1 MNCMEVKKQMD
12 SLVERPNLSAELP
25 GVQEHL
31 QQCAVCREELQNA
44 TESIHLLAQMPR
56 ITPEAEFTAAWKSRI
71 RSESAKQ
78 SSSKSFLAFLTMPA
92 LRPVLGTA
100 MVVVIGLGVY
110 TAFTQT
116 HNPQLAKETPLGNQV
131 QNRAM
136 VALGQDAATGTYE
149 LQIMEVG
156 LKGKEVQKLIR
167 NFRNSHEGGV
177 ALMTREPEQDGS
189 VVTGLSKQE
198 AEQLR
203 RKLEQAGA
211 KVKVVAE

>member
-12 SLVERPNLSAELP
+12 SLVEKPNLSAELP

-110 TAFTQT
+110 TAVTKT
-116 HNPQLAKETPLGNQV
+116 PQSAKVVPLGNQV

-136 VALGQDAATGTYE
+136 VALGQDAATVTYE